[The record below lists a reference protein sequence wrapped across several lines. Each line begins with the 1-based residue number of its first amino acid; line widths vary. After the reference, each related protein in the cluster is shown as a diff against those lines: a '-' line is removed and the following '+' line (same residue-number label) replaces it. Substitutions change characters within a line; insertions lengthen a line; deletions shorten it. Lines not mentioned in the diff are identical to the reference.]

1 MCKTSHCYTYLG
13 PVSFSHGLPFYC
25 HRITIITPTIIST
38 LDKLTRELSAKNG
51 IACTTINSRHMIL
64 PLWQETRASQKNQI
78 RPLVAR
84 LAKITVVVQP
94 LPSTE
99 IHEPLPLNMVDCL
112 ESNGKGK
119 IVYTSFLTGS
129 SSLLLPSSSLV
140 DNCGGQG
147 GLKPSNI
154 ILITVGILTAVLLLA
169 LLSTVALFFT

>member
-1 MCKTSHCYTYLG
+1 
-13 PVSFSHGLPFYC
+13 
-25 HRITIITPTIIST
+25 
-38 LDKLTRELSAKNG
+38 
-51 IACTTINSRHMIL
+51 
-64 PLWQETRASQKNQI
+64 
-78 RPLVAR
+78 
-84 LAKITVVVQP
+84 
-94 LPSTE
+94 
-99 IHEPLPLNMVDCL
+99 MVDCL

>member
-1 MCKTSHCYTYLG
+1 
-13 PVSFSHGLPFYC
+13 
-25 HRITIITPTIIST
+25 
-38 LDKLTRELSAKNG
+38 
-51 IACTTINSRHMIL
+51 MIL

-119 IVYTSFLTGS
+119 NSLYLISDRIFFL
-129 SSLLLPSSSLV
+129 
-140 DNCGGQG
+140 
-147 GLKPSNI
+147 I
-154 ILITVGILTAVLLLA
+154 IA
-169 LLSTVALFFT
+169 F